1 MSDNLSKKLGELIKY
16 KRKDYKYSTQELAN
30 KLGVSAGLINN
41 IEHAKTD
48 TFNLKLLNNLST
60 TLDIDLFLML
70 SKETTNQNNFL
81 NNIDTTE
88 LILNKYND
96 FFVKLSSLIN
106 NNSPS
111 INIINL
117 LDKLLV
123 EIKYFDVLVKPTDS

>member
-16 KRKDYKYSTQELAN
+16 KRKDCRYSTQELAD

-117 LDKLLV
+117 LDKLLN
-123 EIKYFDVLVKPTDS
+123 EIKYFDVLTKSTDF